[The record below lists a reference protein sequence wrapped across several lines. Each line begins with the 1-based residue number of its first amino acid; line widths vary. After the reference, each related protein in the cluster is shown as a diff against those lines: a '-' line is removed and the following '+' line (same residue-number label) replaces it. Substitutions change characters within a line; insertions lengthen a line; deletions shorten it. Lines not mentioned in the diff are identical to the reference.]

1 MTTWQLALLFAAV
14 LLIGWWLSVTA
25 GRIDRVHIRKDEA
38 LTALRLQ
45 LAWRASAVAKLLS
58 AGVLDPVSREVLAEE
73 IESVS
78 AASQRSL
85 SEYLA
90 AESELTEAL
99 CNVFD
104 DADEVSELAQST
116 HIAAL
121 FADLAAA
128 CRRVELARRFHNDA
142 VGALQLLRKRSVVR
156 WFRLA
161 GRTPWPVSLDLSDR
175 VPGGLERFA

>member
-1 MTTWQLALLFAAV
+1 MANWQLALLFGFLSVFA
-14 LLIGWWLSVTA
+14 WWLSMLA

-45 LAWRASAVAKLLS
+45 LAWRASAVAKVLT
-58 AGVLDPVSREVLAEE
+58 AGLLDPISREVLLAQL
-73 IESVS
+73 ESVS
-78 AASQRSL
+78 TAAQRSL

-99 CNVFD
+99 CQVFD
-104 DADEVSELAQST
+104 DSEEVVDLADSTHSAALLQELAAS
-116 HIAAL
+116 
-121 FADLAAA
+121 

-142 VGALQLLRKRSVVR
+142 VGSAQLLRRRGVVK

-161 GRTPWPVSLDLSDR
+161 GHTPWPTSLDLSDR
-175 VPGGLERFA
+175 LPQGLEQFS